1 MKKTVFILIQTLL
14 FAAVPDQGLKNYQE
28 KYSVCKGKTNYQISQ
43 CLLNGDLN
51 YSGFRG
57 DRSAYKRISKNK
69 IKKAAHHGNSYDYT
83 MKHIPQTKRYT
94 ALKKYIDHL
103 YAIKK
108 EYTPPQFKG
117 DEAEDIIKI
126 KKVFNLLQSAG
137 LEEDPE
143 STPEFEEALL
153 EYQRRHG
160 LTVDGDIGP
169 RTKEALKQSIY
180 SIITKVKKNLT
191 LERISSKKGSNYVLV
206 NIPEFKMHYY
216 DNNTPVL
223 NMKVVVGKTKMRTPV
238 FNRKMQY
245 IVKNPRWNVPSS
257 IYQKEYAHKSK
268 SQLKKLG
275 LQYNSNGKLYQ
286 PSGPKN
292 ALGVVKFLFPNKFA
306 VYMHDTPAKSLFNRN
321 VRAFSHGCIRL
332 EKPLSLLNKLGYS
345 YKTKKN
351 TWITLKKKIPVFVE
365 YHTVWVDDNGIVQF
379 RNDIYG
385 YEKKLFSKAAYRPA
399 STRVSKKKV
408 VKKQEAV
415 ELF

>member
-1 MKKTVFILIQTLL
+1 MKKIPFILIHTLL
-14 FAAVPDQGLKNYQE
+14 FAAVSDQGLKNYQD

-43 CLLNGDLN
+43 CLLNGNLN
-51 YSGFRG
+51 YSKFRG
-57 DRSAYKRISKNK
+57 DRSSYRKISPNK
-69 IKKAAHHGNSYDYT
+69 IKKAAHNGNSYDYT

-94 ALKKYIDHL
+94 ALKEYLDHL

-108 EYTPPQFKG
+108 QYTVPEFKG
-117 DEAEDIIKI
+117 DEAEDIIRI

-137 LEEDPE
+137 LDEDPE
-143 STPEFEEALL
+143 RTPEFEEALL

-160 LTVDGDIGP
+160 LTVDGDIGS

-191 LERISSKKGSNYVLV
+191 LERISRKKDSNYVLV

-216 DNNTPVL
+216 DNDTPVL

-245 IVKNPRWNVPSS
+245 IVKNPRWNVPPVL
-257 IYQKEYAHKSK
+257 YAKEYAHKSE

-275 LQYNSNGKLYQ
+275 LRYNSEGKLYQ
-286 PSGPKN
+286 PPGSRN
-292 ALGVVKFLFPNKFA
+292 ALGVVKFLFPNKFS
-306 VYMHDTPAKSLFNRN
+306 VYMHDTPAKSLFNRT
-321 VRAFSHGCIRL
+321 VRAYSHGCIRL
-332 EKPLSLLNKLGYS
+332 EKPLALLNELGYS
-345 YKTKKN
+345 YGTKKTK
-351 TWITLKKKIPVFVE
+351 WITLKNKIPVYVE
-365 YHTVWVDDNGIVQF
+365 YHTVWVDDDGIVQF

-399 STRVSKKKV
+399 SAKVSKKKA

>member
-1 MKKTVFILIQTLL
+1 MKKTVLILIHTLL
-14 FAAVPDQGLKNYQE
+14 FAAVPDAGLKEYQE

-43 CLLNGDLN
+43 CLLNGNLN

-57 DRSAYKRISKNK
+57 DRYSYTRISNNK
-69 IKKAAHHGNSYDYT
+69 IKKAARNGNSYDYT

-94 ALKKYIDHL
+94 GLKEYIDHL

-117 DEAEDIIKI
+117 DEAEDIIRI

-137 LEEDPE
+137 LDEYPE
-143 STPEFEEALL
+143 RTPEFEEALL

-216 DNNTPVL
+216 DNNAPVL
-223 NMKVVVGKTKMRTPV
+223 NMKIVVGETKMRTPV

-245 IVKNPRWNVPSS
+245 IVKNPRWNVPPVL
-257 IYQKEYAHKSK
+257 YAKEYAHKSK

-275 LQYNSNGKLYQ
+275 LRYNSEGKLYQ
-286 PSGPKN
+286 PAGPRN
-292 ALGVVKFLFPNKFA
+292 ALGVVKFLFPNKFS

-332 EKPLSLLNKLGYS
+332 EKPLALLNELGYS
-345 YKTKKN
+345 YTGKKN
-351 TWITLKKKIPVFVE
+351 TWITLKNKIPVYVE
-365 YHTVWVDDNGIVQF
+365 YHTVWVDDDGIVQF

-399 STRVSKKKV
+399 SAKVSKKKAA
-408 VKKQEAV
+408 KKQNAL